1 MPGDAFASG
10 GHVVTG
16 DHPSVLAHRHVR
28 CARAGGASLC
38 TVENSNGPKI
48 AAVVFLVL
56 LAAGFVLE
64 LWWVVLPALLLLLA
78 TLGMMLFA

>member
-1 MPGDAFASG
+1 M
-10 GHVVTG
+10 
-16 DHPSVLAHRHVR
+16 
-28 CARAGGASLC
+28 
-38 TVENSNGPKI
+38 ENSNGPKI